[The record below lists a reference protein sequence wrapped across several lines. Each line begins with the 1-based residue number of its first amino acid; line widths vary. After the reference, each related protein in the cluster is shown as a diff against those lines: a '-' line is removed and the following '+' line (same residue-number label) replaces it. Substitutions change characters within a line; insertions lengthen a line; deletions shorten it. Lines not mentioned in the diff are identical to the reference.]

1 MNEIKELVNKSFKAG
16 DWIKIEGNGWWASPF
31 SNIWDIDGKAW
42 AKTVKPS
49 GRRRRPIDGKV
60 VNVNDYGINL
70 QFEGILED
78 EIELCVWNEID
89 AIYDVDGVV
98 WERE

>member
-1 MNEIKELVNKSFKAG
+1 MNEIKELVNKSVKAG

-31 SNIWDIDGKAW
+31 YNIWDIDGK
-42 AKTVKPS
+42 
-49 GRRRRPIDGKV
+49 V
-60 VNVNDYGINL
+60 VNVYDHGIEVRYGVGMQRMNDTGVC
-70 QFEGILED
+70 E
-78 EIELCVWNEID
+78 WNEID